1 MATATVLRT
10 GLNPYGLTYVL
21 GLLARGTPRA
31 NPSGRGLEGFIALC
45 TELGAETI
53 EIWEPWLAEMSPA
66 ELAALRQRL
75 GRLGMVP
82 VVSSGVLGG
91 GIGSAI
97 RSAVAL
103 GATTIR
109 IALTRVLQGDRA
121 LQGDAWPKL
130 VDGIGRMLKEE
141 GPCAADAGV
150 TLAIENHQDFTSAEL
165 VAFCEGAGRGV
176 GICFDTGNAWP
187 VAEAPLDFARTI
199 ARHVRHLHLKD
210 YNVQMTDEGYRLVRS
225 AIGDG
230 AVPFHELVEV
240 FGAYHETLTAVLEP
254 GALEA
259 RHIRLFTPGWWR
271 FYPPKPAPALAACLA
286 SVRPNRLAEDA
297 DWRTPWERGDDGA
310 VAAYELAMIRR
321 SAANMKALGLMKGR

>member
-1 MATATVLRT
+1 MATATTLRT
-10 GLNPYGLTYVL
+10 GLNPYGLTWYL
-21 GLLARGTPRA
+21 GLQGRGTPRT
-31 NPSGRGLEGFIALC
+31 NPDGKGLEGFIALC

-53 EIWEPWLAEMSPA
+53 EIWEPWLAEMAPA
-66 ELAALRQRL
+66 ALAALRQRL
-75 GRLGMVP
+75 GSLGMTP
-82 VVSSGVLGG
+82 VVSSGVLSGS
-91 GIGSAI
+91 IGRALQSAT
-97 RSAVAL
+97 AL

-130 VDGIGRMLKEE
+130 VEEIGRMLKEE
-141 GPCAADAGV
+141 GPRAADAGV
-150 TLAIENHQDFTSAEL
+150 MLAIENHQDFTSAEL
-165 VAFCEGAGRGV
+165 VAFCESAGRGV

-210 YNVQMTDEGYRLVRS
+210 YNVQMTDEGYRLVRA

-230 AVPFHELVEV
+230 AVPFRELVEV
-240 FGAYHETLTAVLEP
+240 FGAHHPTLTAVLEP

-271 FYPPKPAPALAACLA
+271 FYPPKSAAALAACLA
-286 SVRPNRLAEDA
+286 SVRPNRLPEDA
-297 DWRTPWERGDDGA
+297 DYRTPWEKGDDGA
-310 VAAYELAMIRR
+310 LVGYELDMIRK
-321 SAANMKALGLMKGR
+321 SAANMKATGLMRGR